1 MGAQLRLP
9 HSRCGRRPE
18 RNQVALKSLSGG
30 FKGRFVMIK
39 LSFAAAILLAAML
52 SSCANTAKG
61 MATDAKQTG
70 QAMDSSAHRV
80 LKAGA
85 AGNKAAQ

>member
-1 MGAQLRLP
+1 
-9 HSRCGRRPE
+9 
-18 RNQVALKSLSGG
+18 
-30 FKGRFVMIK
+30 MIK
-39 LSFAAAILLAAML
+39 VSFAAAILLAVML